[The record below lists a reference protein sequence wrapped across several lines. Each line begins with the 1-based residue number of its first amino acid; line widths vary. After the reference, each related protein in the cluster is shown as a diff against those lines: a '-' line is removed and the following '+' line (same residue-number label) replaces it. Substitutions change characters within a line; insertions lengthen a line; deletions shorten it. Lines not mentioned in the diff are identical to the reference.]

1 MKQFIKINI
10 AVLAAL
16 CLSVPALAG
25 GGVPADSVAVRLVLP
40 FGRIMDKSLSTGTST
55 TFHENDINK
64 YPTSDIRLALNGV
77 IPGLII
83 RDKS

>member
-55 TFHENDINK
+55 TFHENDIN
-64 YPTSDIRLALNGV
+64 
-77 IPGLII
+77 
-83 RDKS
+83 